1 MQKFLAQICA
11 LANLKKGCFVVFT
24 YIEAYVEKI
33 EAKLVFRNIK
43 TYIEAKLFFKS
54 IFLYNL
60 ILKEFQISKKI
71 PNFGVSR

>member
-11 LANLKKGCFVVFT
+11 LAELKKGCFVVFT
-24 YIEAYVEKI
+24 YIEVYVEIFRIYI

-60 ILKEFQISKKI
+60 ILKEFQI